1 MRLQIVLVAGLCAL
15 AAGCGSGSKSIPTG
29 TDGAVVFRDSLAD
42 NHNGWIDIPQDPH
55 RNGRWDWNDVPR
67 NSVEMA
73 DPDALHHAKLPAAVS
88 VGVNVEM
95 RHGAALRVISCHEYG
110 TPSTVEGTY
119 ELGIDGRRALI
130 RELKLNNPP
139 RVLAAQPLPVA
150 NGRRA
155 RLVARCVPDGDAV
168 ALSLL
173 VDGKVVAQARAAH
186 PLPAG
191 IVGLHAVARPDS
203 AGPADLTWDDF
214 IVRNAARS

>member
-1 MRLQIVLVAGLCAL
+1 MRLQLVLVAGLCVL
-15 AAGCGSGSKSIPTG
+15 ATGCGGGSKSIPTG
-29 TDGAVVFRDSLAD
+29 TDGAVIFRDSLAD
-42 NHNGWIDIPQDPH
+42 NHNGWLDLRVMPH
-55 RNGRWDWNDVPR
+55 RNGRWDWNDLPHGIV
-67 NSVEMA
+67 MA
-73 DPDALHHAKLPAAVS
+73 APDAFMHMKLPAAVS
-88 VGVNVEM
+88 VAVNVEM

-110 TPSTVEGTY
+110 TPRTVEGTY

-139 RVLAAQPLPVA
+139 RVLAAKSLPVA
-150 NGRRA
+150 NGRRV
-155 RLVARCVPDGDAV
+155 RLVARCIPDGDAV
-168 ALSLL
+168 ALTLL

-214 IVRNAARS
+214 VVRNATRS

>member
-15 AAGCGSGSKSIPTG
+15 ATGCGGGSTSIPTG

-42 NHNGWIDIPQDPH
+42 NHNGWLDVPQTPH
-55 RNGRWDWNDVPR
+55 RDGRWDWNDVPR
-67 NSVEMA
+67 GIVMA
-73 DPDALHHAKLPAAVS
+73 DPDALHHAKLPTAVS
-88 VGVNVEM
+88 VAVNVEM

-110 TPSTVEGTY
+110 TPSTVEGAY

-139 RVLAAQPLPVA
+139 RVLTAKPLPVA
-150 NGRRA
+150 NGRRT
-155 RLVARCVPDGDAV
+155 RLVARCIPDSSAV
-168 ALSLL
+168 ALTLL
-173 VDGKVVAQARAAH
+173 VDGKVVAQAREAH

-191 IVGLHAVARPDS
+191 NVGLHAVARPDS

-214 IVRNAARS
+214 VVRNAARS